1 MGPVGSVSRS
11 VGQFRVNDLTTYFA
25 SIGSGLVTR
34 DYSTLG
40 QGTEY
45 YQRVGRRVVVT
56 HVDICG
62 TLVGGQQNSIADD
75 PYNTVCLAL
84 VINAPGSAPG
94 GWTLPTPIGPQLT
107 SGVKKVLWTKRYILN
122 TNAKDSTGYIA
133 KATLVSERIPVNEPF
148 EYVTSADS
156 PATNQSLYLV
166 AFSDSV
172 AVANPGF
179 TSGYLMVAF
188 H

>member
-11 VGQFRVNDLTTYFA
+11 ISQFRVSDLTATFA

-34 DYSTLG
+34 DYSALG

-45 YQRVGRRVVVT
+45 YQRVGRRVVIT

-75 PYNTVCLAL
+75 AYNTVCLAL
-84 VINAPGSAPG
+84 VINAPGSAPT

-107 SGVKKVLWTKRYILN
+107 AGVKKVLWTKRFVLN

-133 KATLVSERIPVNEPF
+133 KAALVSERIPVNEPF
-148 EYVTSADS
+148 EYVSSADTA
-156 PATNQSLYLV
+156 ATNQSLYLV
-166 AFSDSV
+166 GMSDSV

-179 TSGYLMVAF
+179 TSGYIMVAF